1 MLKMLVMGLFLLI
14 KSFFF
19 FLFSIFMLMVDK
31 IVIMEW
37 MIYSMNSMK
46 MNFIIIINFK
56 LFLFTFLVLLVSSMI
71 YIYSVSYMDLND
83 EFYINRFY
91 YLMLMFLLSMIF
103 LILSPNMLTLLL
115 GWDGLGLISY
125 CLIIFYQKKLAFNSG
140 MITVILNRLG
150 DTGLLMIISFLMV
163 FGSWNL
169 YFYELNFMVLCMYF
183 LMVFTKSAQLMF
195 MIWLPAAMMA
205 PTPVSSLVH
214 SSTLVTA
221 GIYLLI
227 SYDMLINKGSKEF
240 VLLVSSMTMFISGIM
255 ANFEMDFKKIIA
267 LSTLSQLGF
276 MMSIYSMDMSNL
288 TFLHLIIHAFF
299 KSMMF
304 MCSGSLIHYM
314 LGIQNFRL
322 YSGMFYLYPMKSLLL
337 LFSLLML
344 CGFPFLVGFYSKDL
358 IIEYYFLNIM
368 SIFSLMNLF
377 LGTIFTISYSFRIM
391 FLLLKDNFLINLINF
406 KEDFTMIYCMSMILM
421 IMLFMSKFIFNFC
434 FYENNIDLFLVY
446 KYFVFKMM
454 MLGFTISFMINK
466 LLMMKKLILFIISF
480 FMMKF
485 FYKSIVNELVSELLY
500 YEFNFEKGLLEKF
513 TNKIMYYL
521 NNFLFMFM
529 DYSFKIKNLLL
540 LYLYMIMLLFMFFMM
555 I

>member
-1 MLKMLVMGLFLLI
+1 MLKMLVLGLFLFI
-14 KSFFF
+14 SSIIFFM
-19 FLFSIFMLMVDK
+19 LSIFMLLSNK
-31 IVIMEW
+31 ILIMEW
-37 MIYSMNSMK
+37 MIFNINSMK
-46 MNFIIIINFK
+46 MNFIIIVNFK
-56 LFLFTFLVLLVSSMI
+56 LLLFTFLVLLVSSVI
-71 YIYSVSYMDLND
+71 YLYSVSYMDLGNKY
-83 EFYINRFY
+83 YIKRFY

-125 CLIIFYQKKLAFNSG
+125 CLIIYYQKKLSFNSG
-140 MITVILNRLG
+140 MFTVILNRLG
-150 DTGLLMIISFLMV
+150 DTGLLMIISFMMI

-169 YFYELNFMVLCMYF
+169 CFYEFNFLVLLLYF

-227 SYDMLINKGSKEF
+227 TYDMLINKNSKEF
-240 VLLVSSMTMFISGIM
+240 VLLVSSITMLISGIM

-276 MMSIYSMDMSNL
+276 MMSIYSMNMSNL

-304 MCSGSLIHYM
+304 MCSGSFIHYM

-368 SIFSLMNLF
+368 SIFSVMNLL
-377 LGTIFTISYSFRIM
+377 LGTILTISYSFRILM
-391 FLLLKDNFLINLINF
+391 LLLNSNFLMNLINF
-406 KEDFTMIYCMSMILM
+406 KEDFTMIYCMSVILM
-421 IMLFMSKFIFNFC
+421 VMLIMSKLIYNFC
-434 FYENNIDLFLVY
+434 FFENNVDLSKVY
-446 KYFVFKMM
+446 KYFVMKMLM
-454 MLGFTISFMINK
+454 MGFMISFSIKK
-466 LLMMKKLILFIISF
+466 LFMMKWFILYILSF

-485 FYKSIVNELVSELLY
+485 LYKYIINELMKELMY
-500 YEFNFEKGLLEKF
+500 YEYHFEKGLLEKF
-513 TNKIMYYL
+513 TNKIMYYM
-521 NNFLFMFM
+521 NNLLMIFVNYKF
-529 DYSFKIKNLLL
+529 SIKNLLIMYV
-540 LYLYMIMLLFMFFMM
+540 YLYMLFMAVLMT